1 LSIPLNAYLLVGA
14 ILFSLGTLGVLMRR
28 SVLIVFISI
37 ELMLQGVNLTFAA
50 YGAFLEDM
58 AGSMFVV
65 ISLTV
70 AAAEAAVGLAILV
83 ALGRRVTEFYVDR
96 LDTLRW

>member
-1 LSIPLNAYLLVGA
+1 MLI
-14 ILFSLGTLGVLMRR
+14 RR

-50 YGAFLEDM
+50 YSTFLEDM
-58 AGSMFVV
+58 AGNMFVV

-83 ALGRRVTEFYVDR
+83 ALSRRVTEFYVDR

>member
-1 LSIPLNAYLLVGA
+1 MGIPLNAYLVVGA
-14 ILFSLGTLGVLMRR
+14 ILFSLGTLGVLIRR

-37 ELMLQGVNLTFAA
+37 ELMLQGVNLTFVA
-50 YGAFLEDM
+50 YSAFLEDM
-58 AGSMFVV
+58 AGSMFVI

-83 ALGRRVTEFYVDR
+83 ALSRRVTEFYVDR
-96 LDTLRW
+96 LDSLRW